1 MPGLSCTLTSSL
13 VFPYSARAD
22 RGPRECVL
30 CERFEHA
37 TTWSG
42 ARACVFG
49 CIGACACAVFCAR
62 LSVCMRLRVCLRGCA
77 GVVARVAW
85 KARYLLLQP
94 DSRTVADSVDHSHL
108 CDLLCPDRID
118 RLNQYEHHQHL
129 EPDRRRARVR
139 LESWRLEVERR
150 AAVGTPV
157 LHIPAGTA
165 TSHISTGT
173 GRVTVAPLRVGA
185 CVHLHRRQGRP
196 RARMLHKGSARAHAC
211 ATVCEPVRP
220 VRPRV
225 RPRVCGSES
234 LCLYMRCVRA
244 SVWVGV

>member
-1 MPGLSCTLTSSL
+1 MRVL
-13 VFPYSARAD
+13 RA
-22 RGPRECVL
+22 
-30 CERFEHA
+30 
-37 TTWSG
+37 
-42 ARACVFG
+42 
-49 CIGACACAVFCAR
+49 FCAR
-62 LSVCMRLRVCLRGCA
+62 LPVVGPARVRVWMHRRVRVRGFLCASLCCSMRLRACLRGCA

-118 RLNQYEHHQHL
+118 RLDQYEHHQHL
-129 EPDRRRARVR
+129 EPDRRRARAR

-165 TSHISTGT
+165 TSHIRAGTGHISTGT
-173 GRVTVAPLRVGA
+173 GRVAVAPLRVGA

-196 RARMLHKGSARAHAC
+196 RARMLHEGSARAHAC

-220 VRPRV
+220 VRP
-225 RPRVCGSES
+225 
-234 LCLYMRCVRA
+234 
-244 SVWVGV
+244 WVGASACLWV